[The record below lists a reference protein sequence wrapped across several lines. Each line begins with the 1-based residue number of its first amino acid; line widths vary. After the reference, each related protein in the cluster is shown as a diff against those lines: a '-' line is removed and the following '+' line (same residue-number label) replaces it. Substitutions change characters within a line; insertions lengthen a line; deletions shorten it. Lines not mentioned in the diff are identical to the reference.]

1 MAKEKNKE
9 NMLGFKIFKFVL
21 GGLFKLYY
29 NPKFEGAENIPTDGP
44 ILVVG
49 NHIHI
54 LDQCLPILCTKRAV
68 HYMAKKEY
76 FDDKK
81 VAWFFKLAGC
91 IPVDRSIK
99 DTNATGKA
107 LEVLNNKQ
115 ALGLFPE
122 GTRNGLKEQRMN
134 EIYEICK
141 DRYADKKEFIKFM
154 KKQKASYVNY
164 LEELMNDDVVT
175 KEEFISNIYDVNS
188 FLLKLVDDKRIK
200 KSEYDEHLLLPF
212 KFGAVSMAKK
222 TGALLVPFG
231 ITGDYKF
238 RSKDLTVR
246 IGKPIRVDDDL
257 AVANKE
263 LSESIA
269 KLMRQNLKK

>member
-1 MAKEKNKE
+1 MGKNKE
-9 NMLGFKIFKFVL
+9 KMFGFKVFKTVL
-21 GGLFKLYY
+21 GGLFKFYY
-29 NPKFEGAENIPTDGP
+29 NPTIIGVENVPEEGP
-44 ILVVG
+44 IIVVG
-49 NHIHI
+49 NHVHI
-54 LDQCLPILCTKRAV
+54 MDQCLPIMGIKRPI

-76 FDDKK
+76 FDNKK

-99 DTNATGKA
+99 DSNATGKA
-107 LEVLNNKQ
+107 MEVLENKL

-141 DRYADKKEFIKFM
+141 EKYLDKKEFIKVM
-154 KKQKASYVNY
+154 KKQKASYINY
-164 LEELMNDDVVT
+164 LEELMNDEVIT
-175 KEEFISNIYDVNS
+175 KEEFVSNIYNVND
-188 FLLKLVDDKRIK
+188 FLLKLVSEKRIK
-200 KSEYDEHLLLPF
+200 KNEYDEHLLLPF

-231 ITGDYKF
+231 ITGEYKF
-238 RSKDLTVR
+238 RSKDLVVR

-263 LSESIA
+263 LSEAIC
-269 KLMRQNLKK
+269 KLMRENLKK